1 MTGKR
6 YYEKRYGEEFYIL
19 DSNIISEKD
28 FEDKLEIQGYK
39 AFEDSLTG
47 KEIVNKINMQDEIIK
62 YLLCVVRNECSAPI
76 NKSVLGSV
84 EYIKERYND

>member
-1 MTGKR
+1 MTEKR
-6 YYEKRYGEEFYIL
+6 YYEKRYGEEFYIF
-19 DSNIISEKD
+19 DSEIISEKD
-28 FEDKLEIQGYK
+28 FEKKLEIHGYK